1 MVYCNFK
8 SFINDYFEDELFL
21 KLDHRNKLYT
31 IFKDNLVDVLNK
43 HVTKTRKNFLG
54 NDKPHLSQSLQLVIM
69 KRSYLNN
76 EANKIQLPG
85 YKLDQKTTKVCH

>member
-8 SFINDYFEDELFL
+8 SFLNDYFEEELFL
-21 KLDHRNKLYT
+21 KLDHSNKLYT
-31 IFKDNLVDVLNK
+31 IFKDNFVGVLNK

-54 NDKPHLSQSLQLVIM
+54 NGKTHLSQTLPLVIM
-69 KRSYLNN
+69 KRSCLNN

-85 YKLDQKTTKVCH
+85 YKLDQKTTKICH